1 MAKSKNI
8 TRGSNAIVYTVLAI
22 GILVLVY
29 ILALRAPKRVDLTE
43 HKLFTISEAS
53 RKLVKELPD
62 RLIIK
67 AFISSDLPAQIKS
80 HANYLKD
87 ILLEYQEYSEG
98 RVHYEL
104 LDPATDEKLV
114 DEARRLKV
122 QQAKLQYM
130 ESKTKAGVSQAYF
143 GIAFMYAGKV
153 ESIPLVT
160 QVANLEYEIS
170 STIRRLTT
178 DKKKVAFTSGHGEP
192 STYQGLQGLNSQ
204 LKDYDVTSVDLK
216 EGKTPIPDDIDVLI
230 VVGPTQPLAERA
242 KWELDQYLM
251 KGKSLVVMLDGMTLE
266 TPRGQMPPGQA
277 PPRIARANQVGLSE
291 QLEYY
296 GAKLRHDLIFDKQ
309 NARVVLP
316 AGGGQRVFTNYPGFP
331 VVTNFNKTNPITRDL
346 QIVVPI
352 FPSSV
357 ELTKVVTEGKSGI
370 TGTVLASS
378 TQGSWRQTGFF
389 LFDPVRQP
397 KPTKEVGP
405 FPLAVY
411 AQGTFKSFFAGRAIP
426 KAGPANPMQEKKE
439 TPKPDG
445 QKAKASARLMVVGDS
460 DLIKDQYLGL
470 NQANLMLMLNTVDVM
485 AQDTTLLSI
494 RAKTQTRRPLESVDE
509 ATATM
514 ATWGN
519 VIGLPLAFLLLGL
532 ARWRWRKVAR
542 RHRARKLLGTNDKA
556 AREPSR

>member
-1 MAKSKNI
+1 MANKKI
-8 TRGSNAIVYTVLAI
+8 AGGSNAVIYSVLAM

-29 ILALRAPKRVDLTE
+29 IIALRAPKRLDLTE
-43 HKLFTISEAS
+43 HQLFTISEAS
-53 RKLVKELPD
+53 RKLVRDLPD
-62 RLIIK
+62 RLTIK
-67 AFISSDLPAQIKS
+67 AFISSDLPAQVKS

-104 LDPATDEKLV
+104 LDPTTDEKLV
-114 DEARRLKV
+114 DEARRLKII
-122 QQAKLQYM
+122 QAKLQYM
-130 ESKTKAGVSQAYF
+130 ESKTKAGVSQSYF
-143 GIAFMYAGKV
+143 GIAFMYGGKV
-153 ESIPLVT
+153 ESIPIVT
-160 QVANLEYEIS
+160 NVANLEYEIS
-170 STIRRLTT
+170 STIRRLTSK
-178 DKKKVAFTSGHGEP
+178 KKKVAFTAGHGEP
-192 STYQGLQGLNSQ
+192 STYQGLQNLNSQ
-204 LKDYDVTSVDLK
+204 LKDYEVTSVDLK
-216 EGKTPIPDDIDVLI
+216 EGKAPIPDDIDVLI
-230 VVGPTQPLAERA
+230 VAGPTQPLAERA

-251 KGKSLVVMLDGMTLE
+251 KGKSLAVLLDGMTLE

-277 PPRIARANQVGLSE
+277 PPRIARANQVGLTD

-331 VVTNFNKTNPITRDL
+331 IVTNFNKENPITRDM
-346 QIVVPI
+346 QAVIPI

-357 ELTKVVTEGKSGI
+357 ELTKVITDGKSGI

-378 TQGSWRQTGFF
+378 SQGSWRQTGFF

-397 KPTKEVGP
+397 KPTKEKGP

-411 AQGTFKSFFAGRAIP
+411 AQGTFKSFYAGRAIP
-426 KAGPANPMQEKKE
+426 NPGPAIPMQEKKE

-445 QKAKASARLMVVGDS
+445 QKAKASARLVVIGDS
-460 DLIKDQYLGL
+460 DLVKDQYLGL
-470 NQANLMLMLNTVDVM
+470 NPTNLMLALNMVDVL

-494 RAKTQTRRPLESVDE
+494 RAKTQTRRPLEGVDE
-509 ATATM
+509 GTATL

-519 VIGLPLAFLLLGL
+519 VIGLPLAFLIVGL
-532 ARWRWRKVAR
+532 ARWRWRKVTR
-542 RHRARKLLGTNDKA
+542 RHRARKLLGDKA
-556 AREPSR
+556 